1 MPARAYWKGYLR
13 LSLVTIG
20 IELFTAVTSGKDT
33 ALHQIHKPS
42 GKRIRYEKVA
52 PGIGAVKAKD
62 IVKGFE
68 VEKDEYV
75 VLDPEELDEIKLE
88 SRRTIDLV
96 QFVDHEEIDPR
107 YYERPY
113 YVTPAADEVAAEGFA
128 VIREALKSGKKVGL
142 GQMATRGRDQMCA
155 VRACGDGLLLET
167 LRYASEVKDSDA
179 VFDDIPD
186 VKPDK
191 EMLALANQLIR
202 KKTHKFD
209 PDKFKSHYAAA
220 LRALI
225 NEKKKTGEVSHAT
238 DEELGVKGQSN
249 VIDLMAALRASV
261 KGKAAGSSGKGPTR
275 KKTAGKRAPAARKA
289 ATSAGKRKKAS

>member
-20 IELFTAVTSGKDT
+20 IELYTAVNSGKDT

-62 IVKGFE
+62 IVKGSE
-68 VEKDEYV
+68 IDQDEYV
-75 VLDPEELDEIKLE
+75 VLEPEELDEIKLE

-96 QFVDHEEIDPR
+96 QFVDHDEIDPR

-113 YVTPAADEVAAEGFA
+113 YVTPTGDEVAAEGFA
-128 VIREALKSGKKVGL
+128 VIREALRQGKKVGL
-142 GQMATRGRDQMCA
+142 GQMATRGRDQICA

-167 LRYASEVKDSDA
+167 LRYASEVKDSDTI
-179 VFDDIPD
+179 FDNIPG

-191 EMLALANQLIR
+191 EMLTLANELIR

-209 PDKFKSHYAAA
+209 PEKFKSHYATA

-261 KGKAAGSSGKGPTR
+261 KGKSAASAGKGPTR
-275 KKTAGKRAPAARKA
+275 KKASAHKTPTARKA
-289 ATSAGKRKKAS
+289 AKKSTPKKKAS

>member
-20 IELFTAVTSGKDT
+20 VELFTAVNSAKDT

-52 PGIGAVKAKD
+52 PGVGAVKAKD
-62 IVKGFE
+62 IVKG
-68 VEKDEYV
+68 VEIDKDEYV

-96 QFVDHEEIDPR
+96 QFVDHDEIDPR

-113 YVTPAADEVAAEGFA
+113 YVAPSGDEVAAEGFA
-128 VIREALKSGKKVGL
+128 VIREALKGAKKIGL
-142 GQMATRGRDQMCA
+142 GQMATRGRDQICA
-155 VRACGDGLLLET
+155 VRPCGDGLLLET
-167 LRYASEVKDSDA
+167 LRYASEVKDSDT
-179 VFDDIPD
+179 VFDDIPN
-186 VKPDK
+186 VRPDK
-191 EMLALANQLIR
+191 EMLSLAAELIK

-209 PDKFKSHYAAA
+209 PAKFKSHYATA

-225 NEKKKTGEVSHAT
+225 TEKKKTGEVSHAT

-261 KGKAAGSSGKGPTR
+261 KGRAAAKAGKGPAR
-275 KKTAGKRAPAARKA
+275 KKTSARRAPTARKA
-289 ATSAGKRKKAS
+289 AKKTTRRKKAS

>member
-20 IELFTAVTSGKDT
+20 IELYTAVNSAKDT

-52 PGIGAVKAKD
+52 PGVGAVKAKD
-62 IVKGFE
+62 IVKG
-68 VEKDEYV
+68 VEIDKDEYV
-75 VLDPEELDEIKLE
+75 VLEPEELDEIKLE

-96 QFVDHEEIDPR
+96 QFVDHDEIDPR

-113 YVTPAADEVAAEGFA
+113 YVTPSGDEVAAEGFA
-128 VIREALKSGKKVGL
+128 VIREALRGGKKIGL
-142 GQMATRGRDQMCA
+142 GQMATRGRDQICA

-167 LRYASEVKDSDA
+167 LRYATEVKDSDA
-179 VFDDIPD
+179 VFDSIPG

-191 EMLALANQLIR
+191 EMLSLANELIK

-209 PDKFKSHYAAA
+209 PAKFKSHYAAA
-220 LRALI
+220 LRSLI

-261 KGKAAGSSGKGPTR
+261 KGKAAANAGKGPTR
-275 KKTAGKRAPAARKA
+275 KKSSTQKTPTARKA
-289 ATSAGKRKKAS
+289 AKKSTPKKKAS

>member
-20 IELFTAVTSGKDT
+20 VELYTAVNSSKET

-52 PGIGAVKAKD
+52 PGIGAVKTKD
-62 IVKGFE
+62 IVKG
-68 VEKDEYV
+68 VEIDKDEYV

-96 QFVDHEEIDPR
+96 QFVDHDEIDPR

-113 YVTPAADEVAAEGFA
+113 YLTPTGDEVAAEGFA
-128 VIREALKSGKKVGL
+128 VIREALKHGKKIGL
-142 GQMATRGRDQMCA
+142 GQMATRGRDQICA

-167 LRYASEVKDSDA
+167 LRYASEVKDSDTI
-179 VFDDIPD
+179 FDDIPN

-191 EMLALANQLIR
+191 EMLALANELIK

-209 PDKFKSHYAAA
+209 PAKFKSHYATA

-238 DEELGVKGQSN
+238 DEELGTTTQSN

-261 KGKAAGSSGKGPTR
+261 KGKAAAKAGKGPTR
-275 KKTAGKRAPAARKA
+275 KKAPARKKPAARKA
-289 ATSAGKRKKAS
+289 AKKAAPKRKAS

>member
-20 IELFTAVTSGKDT
+20 IELFTAVNSSKDT

-128 VIREALKSGKKVGL
+128 VIREALKGGKKVGL

-167 LRYASEVKDSDA
+167 LRYASEVKDSDTI
-179 VFDDIPD
+179 FDGIPN
-186 VKPDK
+186 VTPDK
-191 EMLALANQLIR
+191 EMLALANQLIK

-220 LRALI
+220 LKALI
-225 NEKKKTGEVSHAT
+225 AEKKKTGEVSHAT

-261 KGKAAGSSGKGPTR
+261 KGKAAASSGKGPTR
-275 KKTAGKRAPAARKA
+275 KKAAAKRAPAARKA
-289 ATSAGKRKKAS
+289 AKTAPKRKKAS

>member
-20 IELFTAVTSGKDT
+20 IELYTAVKSGKDT

-113 YVTPAADEVAAEGFA
+113 YVTPTSDEVAAEGFA
-128 VIREALKSGKKVGL
+128 VIREALKSGKKIGL

-167 LRYASEVKDSDA
+167 LRYANEVKDSDA
-179 VFDDIPD
+179 IFDGIPD

-191 EMLALANQLIR
+191 EMLALANQLIK

-261 KGKAAGSSGKGPTR
+261 KGKAAAKSGKGPTR
-275 KKTAGKRAPAARKA
+275 KKSAAKRAPAARK
-289 ATSAGKRKKAS
+289 TSKSAPKRKKAS

>member
-13 LSLVTIG
+13 LSLVIIG
-20 IELFTAVTSGKDT
+20 IELFTAVNSGKDT

-113 YVTPAADEVAAEGFA
+113 YVTPVADEVAAEGFA
-128 VIREALKSGKKVGL
+128 VIREALKGGKKVGL

-167 LRYASEVKDSDA
+167 LRYANEVKDSDA
-179 VFDDIPD
+179 IFDGIPD

-261 KGKAAGSSGKGPTR
+261 KGKAAAKSGKGPTR
-275 KKTAGKRAPAARKA
+275 KKAAAKRPPAARKS
-289 ATSAGKRKKAS
+289 TKSAPKRKKAS

>member
-20 IELFTAVTSGKDT
+20 IELYTAVNSGKDT

-62 IVKGFE
+62 IVKGIE

-75 VLDPEELDEIKLE
+75 VLEPEELDEIKLE

-96 QFVDHEEIDPR
+96 QFVDHDEIDPR

-113 YVTPAADEVAAEGFA
+113 YVTPTGDEVAAEGFA
-128 VIREALKSGKKVGL
+128 VIREALKHGKKIGL
-142 GQMATRGRDQMCA
+142 GQMATRGRDQICA

-167 LRYASEVKDSDA
+167 LRYASEVKDSDTI
-179 VFDDIPD
+179 FDTIPG

-191 EMLALANQLIR
+191 EMLALANELIR

-209 PDKFKSHYAAA
+209 PAKFKSHYATA

-238 DEELGVKGQSN
+238 DEDLGVKGQSN

-261 KGKAAGSSGKGPTR
+261 KGKAAAKAGKGPTR
-275 KKTAGKRAPAARKA
+275 KKTSARKTPAARKA
-289 ATSAGKRKKAS
+289 AKKGAPKRKAS